1 MPLPVARPAC
11 HTGPMD
17 FRSGALAL
25 LFVSLSAT
33 PAWSHPHVW
42 ADVKA
47 EVSVAAGYVEGVWTV
62 WTFDEVFS
70 QLILADHDANLD
82 GKINPQESLTIKK
95 GYFDNLR
102 DYRFFTHLG
111 LGTKKLEVPTPQKFE
126 AGITG
131 DGRITYRFFLP
142 LGLRLDAKTTLA
154 VSFYDESFF
163 TDMVFEKTNPFVL
176 KVTDGGK
183 ASLTLKKDP
192 SKTYY
197 GGQMVPT
204 FAFIL
209 WSPS

>member
-1 MPLPVARPAC
+1 
-11 HTGPMD
+11 MD
-17 FRSGALAL
+17 FRLGALAL
-25 LFVSLSAT
+25 VFVSLSAT

-47 EVSVAAGYVEGVWTV
+47 EVSVAAGYVEGVWAV

-70 QLILADHDANLD
+70 QLILADHDTDSN
-82 GKINPQESLTIKK
+82 GQIGPQENLTIKK
-95 GYFDNLR
+95 GYFDNLK
-102 DYRFFTHLG
+102 DYQFFTHLG
-111 LGTKKLEVPTPQKFE
+111 LGTKKLAVPLPQKFQ
-126 AGITG
+126 AGTTG

-142 LGLRLDAKTTLA
+142 LGLRLDAKTSLA

-163 TDMVFEKTNPFVL
+163 TDMVFEKNNPVVL

-183 ASLTLKKDP
+183 ASLTLKKDA

-204 FAFIL
+204 FAVIF